1 MSSVDRAS
9 TVLSMTLN
17 RMGVPAIALH
27 SQIKQRER
35 TASLA
40 KFKSNTIRVLF
51 TTDVGSR
58 GEPISGAEL
67 AANDA
72 R

>member
-1 MSSVDRAS
+1 
-9 TVLSMTLN
+9 MTLN
-17 RMGVPAIALH
+17 RLGVPAIALH

-40 KFKSNTIRVLF
+40 KFKSNTVRVLF

-58 GEPISGAEL
+58 GESAGAARGLTSGVG
-67 AANDA
+67 
-72 R
+72 